1 MKHASEKQLVLLHY
15 GDAADTGVDRHVAG
29 CPECGA
35 RLESLGRL
43 LRSVELPVPEKDAG
57 YGADVWRRLAPRLE
71 QPRPAPLVRG
81 AFFASRSPRLAIV
94 ALAAT
99 VLVAAF
105 LAGRFWQQAEQA
117 ADPISG
123 GARERVLQLAVG
135 DHLERSQTMLLE
147 LVNSSPEEL
156 GAMPDLSRAE
166 ELITTNRLYRQ
177 TASRS
182 GDAGVADVLEQLERV
197 LLEIARSPAPL
208 SAEEQESLRKR
219 IEGQGLLFKVRVLSS
234 RLREQERPPDVADV
248 HRERKRT

>member
-15 GDAADTGVDRHVAG
+15 GEAADTGVEHHLSG
-29 CPECGA
+29 CPECRA
-35 RLESLGRL
+35 RLESLARL
-43 LRSVELPVPEKDAG
+43 LSSIDLPVPEKEPS

-71 QPRPAPLVRG
+71 QPAARVIRPSAGGSLW
-81 AFFASRSPRLAIV
+81 PRLAVV

-99 VLVAAF
+99 VLVAVF
-105 LAGRFWQQAEQA
+105 LAGRFWQHAEQA

-123 GARERVLQLAVG
+123 GTRERVLQLAVG
-135 DHLERSQTMLLE
+135 DHLERSRMMLLE
-147 LVNSSPEEL
+147 VVNSSPEES
-156 GAMPDLSRAE
+156 GATPDPSRAE
-166 ELITTNRLYRQ
+166 ELIATNRLYRQ

-182 GDAGVADVLEQLERV
+182 GDAGVTDVLEQLERV

-208 SAEEQESLRKR
+208 SAEEQELLRQR

-248 HRERKRT
+248 QRERKRT